1 MGDSPLCGAGT
12 YANETSVAMSCTGTG
27 ETFIRD
33 VAAHQVHARVAL
45 GGQTPGEAA
54 SAMLAG
60 IDAHGGNGGV
70 IVVPASGAGV
80 IGRTDG
86 AQMNWG
92 WASAAGRETHE

>member
-1 MGDSPLCGAGT
+1 M
-12 YANETSVAMSCTGTG
+12 
-27 ETFIRD
+27 
-33 VAAHQVHARVAL
+33 AL